1 MARLVRGYLIAWPQV
16 GTEKPVTNVSIA
28 QQEEHR
34 DVREGKAVTDYY
46 EPDGSD
52 PYIKAINEEEV
63 HSDAEYVKMELP

>member
-1 MARLVRGYLIAWPQV
+1 M
-16 GTEKPVTNVSIA
+16 GTEKPVTNVSVA

-34 DVREGKAVTDYY
+34 DVREGKAVTDYDPDVDY